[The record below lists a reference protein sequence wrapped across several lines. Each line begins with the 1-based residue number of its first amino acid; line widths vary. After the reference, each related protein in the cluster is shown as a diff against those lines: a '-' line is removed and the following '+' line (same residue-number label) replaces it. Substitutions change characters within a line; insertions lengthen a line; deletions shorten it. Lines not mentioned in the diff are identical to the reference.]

1 MQIWFQQTSL
11 LILDPRLEAKW
22 SHMVFEHPAT
32 CETLAM
38 DPKEKQAIIN
48 DLLKFSKGKD
58 YYKKI
63 GKAWKHG
70 YLLYEPLGTGK
81 STMISAMSNLMN
93 YVLKFQ
99 RDKPLTQ
106 QHRYCPT

>member
-1 MQIWFQQTSL
+1 
-11 LILDPRLEAKW
+11 
-22 SHMVFEHPAT
+22 
-32 CETLAM
+32 M

-48 DLLKFSKGKD
+48 DLLKFSKRKD

-63 GKAWKHG
+63 GKAWKRG
-70 YLLYEPLGTGK
+70 YLLYEPPGTGK
-81 STMISAMSNLMN
+81 STMIFAMSNLMN

-106 QHRYCPT
+106 QHRYCPQLNHLFSS

>member
-1 MQIWFQQTSL
+1 MVTYMDTYICSEKQEDIEAKKEQAKLQTWFQQTSL

-63 GKAWKHG
+63 GKA
-70 YLLYEPLGTGK
+70 
-81 STMISAMSNLMN
+81 
-93 YVLKFQ
+93 
-99 RDKPLTQ
+99 
-106 QHRYCPT
+106 